1 MMPGIPIALLFACI
15 LAGMTTSSRAENH
28 LLFDSAE
35 NLDIVI
41 EFPVRTLLK
50 RARKKPVLQG
60 QLRYVDVDGNEVAID
75 IDITTRGRSRLEH
88 CSFPP
93 LSVFL
98 NPDQVA
104 STLFAGQKKLKIVTH
119 CNNGSTYLRYL
130 HQEFGIYKTY
140 NLVSEYSFRVRMLNV
155 TYRDIEGK
163 RRDDVR
169 LAFFIESDNEVA
181 KRLGMKKIKTKTI
194 APHQFDAAQTNIF
207 ELFQY
212 LIANTDWAIKKGPGT
227 ENCCHN
233 AKVIAKPDA
242 QDNWIVLPY
251 DFDQA
256 GIINTKYALPALSLG
271 IRTVR
276 HRLYRGRCRHND
288 YLDQTIQLFNER
300 RADIEIAN
308 TPDALSN
315 KARKSTL
322 KYLDVFYKTIND
334 PEKLKKRIVDVCRG
348 A

>member
-15 LAGMTTSSRAENH
+15 LAGMTTSNRAESH
-28 LLFDSAE
+28 LLFESAE

-60 QLRYVDVDGNEVAID
+60 QFRYVDVDGNDVAID

-140 NLVSEYSFRVRMLNV
+140 NLVSEYSFRVRRLNV

-181 KRLGMKKIKTKTI
+181 KGMGMNKIKTKTI
-194 APHQFDAAQTNIF
+194 ASNQFDAAKTNIL
-207 ELFQY
+207 EQVEH
-212 LIANTDWAIKKGPGT
+212 LIAITDWAIKKGPGT

-233 AKVIAKPDA
+233 GKVIAKPDA
-242 QDNWIVLPY
+242 QDNWVVLPY
-251 DFDQA
+251 DFDAA
-256 GIINTKYALPALSLG
+256 GIIETKYALPSAGLG

-315 KARKSTL
+315 NARKSTL

-334 PEKLKKRIVDVCRG
+334 PAKLKKRIVDVCRG

>member
-1 MMPGIPIALLFACI
+1 MMSRIHIALLLAGI
-15 LAGMTTSSRAENH
+15 LAGMTTNSRAENH

-35 NLDIVI
+35 NLDII
-41 EFPVRTLLK
+41 LEFPVRTLLK
-50 RARKKPVLQG
+50 RARKKPDLQG
-60 QLRYVDVDGNEVAID
+60 QLRYVDANGNEVAID

-130 HQEFGIYKTY
+130 HQEFGIYRTY
-140 NLVSEYSFRVRMLNV
+140 NLLSEYSFRVRMLNV
-155 TYRDIEGK
+155 TYRDIERK

-181 KRLGMKKIKTKTI
+181 KRLGMKKIKTKSI
-194 APHQFDAAQTNIF
+194 KPHQFDPAQTNIF
-207 ELFQY
+207 GLFQY

-227 ENCCHN
+227 EDCCHN

-256 GIINTKYALPALSLG
+256 GIIETKYALPALGLG

-288 YLDQTIQLFNER
+288 HLDQTIQLFNER
-300 RADIEIAN
+300 REDIEIVN
-308 TPDALSN
+308 TPEALS
-315 KARKSTL
+315 KSVRKSTL
-322 KYLDVFYKTIND
+322 KYLDTFYTTIND
-334 PEKLKKRIVDVCRG
+334 PAKLKKQIVNVCRG

>member
-1 MMPGIPIALLFACI
+1 MTPGIPIALLFACI

-35 NLDIVI
+35 NLDII
-41 EFPVRTLLK
+41 LEFPVRTLLK
-50 RARKKPVLQG
+50 RAKKKPVLQG
-60 QLRYVDVDGNEVAID
+60 QLRYVDANGNEVAID

-119 CNNGSTYLRYL
+119 CNRGSTYLRYL
-130 HQEFGIYKTY
+130 HQEFGIYRTY

-155 TYRDIEGK
+155 TYRDIEQK
-163 RRDDVR
+163 RGDEVK

-181 KRLGMKKIKTKTI
+181 RRLGMKKVTTKTI
-194 APHQFDAAQTNIF
+194 APHQFDAAQTSIF

-212 LIANTDWAIKKGPGT
+212 MIANTDWAIKKGPGT

-233 AKVIAKPDA
+233 GKVIAKPDA

-256 GIINTKYALPALSLG
+256 GIIETKYALPALGLG

-288 YLDQTIQLFNER
+288 YLDQTIQLFNGR
-300 RADIEIAN
+300 REDIEIAN
-308 TPDALSN
+308 TPEALKNS
-315 KARKSTL
+315 ARKSSL
-322 KYLDVFYKTIND
+322 KYLDAFYKTIND
-334 PEKLKKRIVDVCRG
+334 PAKLKKQIVDVCRG

>member
-1 MMPGIPIALLFACI
+1 MMPRTHIALLLACI
-15 LAGMTTSSRAENH
+15 LAGMTANSRAENQ

-35 NLDIVI
+35 NLDII
-41 EFPVRTLLK
+41 LEFPVRTLLK
-50 RARKKPVLQG
+50 RAEKKPVLQG
-60 QLRYVDVDGNEVAID
+60 QLRYVDTNGNEVAID

-104 STLFAGQKKLKIVTH
+104 PTIFAGQEKLKIVTH

-130 HQEFGIYKTY
+130 HQEFGIYRTY
-140 NLVSEYSFRVRMLNV
+140 NLLSENSFRVRMLNV
-155 TYRDIEGK
+155 TYRDIEQT

-169 LAFFIESDNEVA
+169 LAFFIESDHEVA
-181 KRLGMKKIKTKTI
+181 RRLSMKRIKTKTI
-194 APHQFDAAQTNIF
+194 ASHQFDPSQTNIF

-212 LIANTDWAIKKGPGT
+212 MIANTDWAIKKGPGT

-242 QDNWIVLPY
+242 QDNWVVLPY

-256 GIINTKYALPALSLG
+256 GIIKTKYALPALGLG

-276 HRLYRGRCRHND
+276 QRLYRGRCRHND
-288 YLDQTIQLFNER
+288 YLDQTIRLFNER
-300 RADIEIAN
+300 REDIEIAN
-308 TPDALSN
+308 TPEALSN
-315 KARKSTL
+315 KARKSSL
-322 KYLDVFYKTIND
+322 KYLDAFYETIND
-334 PEKLKKRIVDVCRG
+334 PAKLKKQIVNVCRRV
-348 A
+348 

>member
-1 MMPGIPIALLFACI
+1 MLM
-15 LAGMTTSSRAENH
+15 R
-28 LLFDSAE
+28 
-35 NLDIVI
+35 
-41 EFPVRTLLK
+41 R
-50 RARKKPVLQG
+50 Q
-60 QLRYVDVDGNEVAID
+60 
-75 IDITTRGRSRLEH
+75 RSRHRHRHHDARQVAPGALFV
-88 CSFPP
+88 SA

-104 STLFAGQKKLKIVTH
+104 STLFAGLKKLKIVTH

-181 KRLGMKKIKTKTI
+181 RRLGMKKIKTKTI
-194 APHQFDAAQTNIF
+194 APHQFAAAQTNIF

-242 QDNWIVLPY
+242 QDNWVVLPY
-251 DFDQA
+251 DFDGA
-256 GIINTKYALPALSLG
+256 GHHRNE
-271 IRTVR
+271 IRVA
-276 HRLYRGRCRHND
+276 
-288 YLDQTIQLFNER
+288 R
-300 RADIEIAN
+300 RR
-308 TPDALSN
+308 PWN
-315 KARKSTL
+315 KDGASSTL
-322 KYLDVFYKTIND
+322 PGSLPTQ
-334 PEKLKKRIVDVCRG
+334 
-348 A
+348 

>member
-1 MMPGIPIALLFACI
+1 MMPGIHIALLLTCI
-15 LAGMTTSSRAENH
+15 LAGMTANSRAEDH

-35 NLDIVI
+35 NLDII
-41 EFPVRTLLK
+41 LEFPVRTLLK
-50 RARKKPVLQG
+50 RARKKPVLPG
-60 QLRYVDVDGNEVAID
+60 QLRYVDANGNEVAID
-75 IDITTRGRSRLEH
+75 VDITTRGRSRLKH

-104 STLFAGQKKLKIVTH
+104 PTIFAGQKKLKIVTH

-130 HQEFGIYKTY
+130 HQEFGIYRTY
-140 NLVSEYSFRVRMLNV
+140 NLLSEHSFRVRMLNV
-155 TYRDIEGK
+155 TYRDIEQK
-163 RRDDVR
+163 RRDAVKP
-169 LAFFIESDNEVA
+169 AFFIESDSEVA
-181 KRLGMKKIKTKTI
+181 RRLGMEKVKTKTI
-194 APHQFDAAQTNIF
+194 ASNQFDAAQTNIF

-212 LIANTDWAIKKGPGT
+212 MIANTDWAIKKGPGT

-233 AKVIAKPDA
+233 GKVIAQPDA

-256 GIINTKYALPALSLG
+256 GIIDTKYALPGLSLG

-300 RADIEIAN
+300 REDIELAN
-308 TPDALSN
+308 TPEALSN
-315 KARKSTL
+315 KARKSSL
-322 KYLDVFYKTIND
+322 KYLDAFYKTIND
-334 PEKLKKRIVDVCRG
+334 PAKLKKQIVDVCRG

>member
-1 MMPGIPIALLFACI
+1 MTPGIPIALLFACI

-35 NLDIVI
+35 NLDII
-41 EFPVRTLLK
+41 LEFPVRTLLK
-50 RARKKPVLQG
+50 RAKKKPVLQG
-60 QLRYVDVDGNEVAID
+60 QLRYVDANGNEVAID

-119 CNNGSTYLRYL
+119 CNRGSTYLRYL
-130 HQEFGIYKTY
+130 HQEFGIYRTY

-155 TYRDIEGK
+155 TYRDIEQK
-163 RRDDVR
+163 RGDEVK

-181 KRLGMKKIKTKTI
+181 RRLGMKKVTTKTI
-194 APHQFDAAQTNIF
+194 APHQFDAAQTSIF

-212 LIANTDWAIKKGPGT
+212 MIANTDWAIKKGPGT

-233 AKVIAKPDA
+233 GKVIAKPDA

-256 GIINTKYALPALSLG
+256 GIIETKYALPALGLG

-300 RADIEIAN
+300 REDIELAN
-308 TPDALSN
+308 TPEALSN
-315 KARKSTL
+315 KARKSSL
-322 KYLDVFYKTIND
+322 KYLDAFYKTIND
-334 PEKLKKRIVDVCRG
+334 PAKLKKQIVDVCRG

>member
-1 MMPGIPIALLFACI
+1 MTPGIHVALLLACI
-15 LAGMTTSSRAENH
+15 TAGMTANSRAEDH

-35 NLDIVI
+35 NLDIVL
-41 EFPVRTLLK
+41 EVPMRTLLQ

-60 QLRYVDVDGNEVAID
+60 QLRYVDANRNEVALD

-104 STLFAGQKKLKIVTH
+104 SKIFAGQEKLKIVTH

-130 HQEFGIYKTY
+130 HQEFGIYRTY
-140 NLVSEYSFRVRMLNV
+140 NLLSERSFRVRMLNV
-155 TYRDIEGK
+155 TYRDIERK
-163 RRDDVR
+163 RRDEVK
-169 LAFFIESDNEVA
+169 LAFFIESDSEVA
-181 KRLGMKKIKTKTI
+181 ERLGMEKVKTKTI
-194 APHQFDAAQTNIF
+194 ASHQFDAAQTNIF

-212 LIANTDWAIKKGPGT
+212 MIANTDWAIKKGPGT

-242 QDNWIVLPY
+242 QDNWVVLPY

-256 GIINTKYALPALSLG
+256 GIIDTKYALPASGLG

-288 YLDQTIQLFNER
+288 HLDQTIRLFNER
-300 RADIEIAN
+300 REDIEIAN
-308 TPDALSN
+308 TPEALSN
-315 KARKSTL
+315 KTRKSTL

-334 PEKLKKRIVDVCRG
+334 PEKLKKQLVSACRG

>member
-50 RARKKPVLQG
+50 RARKKPVLPG
-60 QLRYVDVDGNEVAID
+60 QLRYVDANGNEVAID

-104 STLFAGQKKLKIVTH
+104 STIFAGQKKLKIVTH
-119 CNNGSTYLRYL
+119 CNRGSTYLRYL

-181 KRLGMKKIKTKTI
+181 KRLGMIKIETKTI
-194 APHQFDAAQTNIF
+194 ASHQFDTAQTNIF

-212 LIANTDWAIKKGPGT
+212 MIANTDWAIKKGPGT

-233 AKVIAKPDA
+233 GKVIAKPDA
-242 QDNWIVLPY
+242 QDNWVVLPY
-251 DFDQA
+251 DFDAA
-256 GIINTKYALPALSLG
+256 GIIETKYALPAAGLG

-288 YLDQTIQLFNER
+288 YLGQTIQMFNER
-300 RADIEIAN
+300 REDIEIAN
-308 TPDALSN
+308 TSDALSD

-322 KYLDVFYKTIND
+322 KYLDVFYETIND
-334 PEKLKKRIVDVCRG
+334 PEKLKKQIVDVCRG

>member
-1 MMPGIPIALLFACI
+1 MLPRIHVALL
-15 LAGMTTSSRAENH
+15 LASITAGLTANSRAEDT
-28 LLFDSAE
+28 LLFDSEE
-35 NLDIVI
+35 NLEIVL

-50 RARKKPVLQG
+50 RAKKKPVLQG
-60 QLRYVDVDGNEVAID
+60 QLRYVDGSGNEVALD

-104 STLFAGQKKLKIVTH
+104 STLFAGQQKLKIVTH

-140 NLVSEYSFRVRMLNV
+140 HLLSEYSFRVRMLNV
-155 TYRDIEGK
+155 TYQDIERK

-181 KRLGMKKIKTKTI
+181 RRLGMKKVKTKTI
-194 APHQFDAAQTNIF
+194 ASHQFDAAKTNIF

-212 LIANTDWAIKKGPGT
+212 MIANTDWAIKKGPGT

-242 QDNWIVLPY
+242 QDNWVVLPY

-256 GIINTKYALPALSLG
+256 GIIDSKYALPSLALG

-288 YLDQTIQLFNER
+288 YLGQTIQLFNER
-300 RADIEIAN
+300 RQDIEIAN
-308 TPDALSN
+308 TPDALN
-315 KARKSTL
+315 KKAWQSTL

-334 PEKLKKRIVDVCRG
+334 PAKLKKKIVDVCRG

>member
-1 MMPGIPIALLFACI
+1 MMPGIHIALLLACV

-35 NLDIVI
+35 NLDII
-41 EFPVRTLLK
+41 LEFPVRTLLK

-60 QLRYVDVDGNEVAID
+60 QLRYVDANGNEVAID

-130 HQEFGIYKTY
+130 HQEFGIYRTY
-140 NLVSEYSFRVRMLNV
+140 NLLSEHSFRVRMLNV
-155 TYRDIEGK
+155 TYRDIEHK

-169 LAFFIESDNEVA
+169 LAFFIESDDEVA
-181 KRLGMKKIKTKTI
+181 KRLGMKKIRTKSI
-194 APHQFDAAQTNIF
+194 ESHQFNPAQTNIF

-212 LIANTDWAIKKGPGT
+212 MIANTDWAIKKGPRT

-233 AKVIAKPDA
+233 GKVIAKPDA
-242 QDNWIVLPY
+242 QDNWVVLPY

-256 GIINTKYALPALSLG
+256 GLINTKYALPSLSLG

-300 RADIEIAN
+300 REAIEIAN
-308 TPDALSN
+308 TPQALS
-315 KARKSTL
+315 KSARKSAL

-334 PEKLKKRIVDVCRG
+334 PAKLKKQIVDVCRG
-348 A
+348 G